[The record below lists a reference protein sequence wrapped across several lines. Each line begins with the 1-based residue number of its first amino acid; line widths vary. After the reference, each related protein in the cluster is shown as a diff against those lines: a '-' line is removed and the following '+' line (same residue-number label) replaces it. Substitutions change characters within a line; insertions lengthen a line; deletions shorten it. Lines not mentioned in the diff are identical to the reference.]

1 MSVFEQSIRLTRA
14 FVNLQHLTHNMRLLQ
29 ELVGNRQLW
38 PCIKADAY
46 GHGAIIIARHLKSLG
61 YKTFGVADVEEG
73 MALVQAG
80 IHATCIVLSEA
91 LPEHCPALVA
101 HSFEPTIS
109 TLNIAEGLAREAEK
123 AGKRI
128 AVHVKVDTGMG
139 RLGMQPEDV
148 QNFLERCQAFPAL
161 HIRGLMSHFPRAD
174 EADKEYSLEQLDRF
188 RRVLEGTQAYGI
200 EVRHIANSAA
210 IFDLPDSYLDAARPG
225 IAIYGLH
232 PSGEIAN
239 PRVNE
244 LKPVLEWTTRIVFLK
259 EVPAGMGLSY
269 GHAYHTKRPSLIA
282 TVPVGYGDG
291 LNRNLSN
298 NCTMLVHGVR
308 CPQVGRITMDLTL
321 LDVTAL
327 RGNVQLGD
335 EVVIIGRQGAEE
347 VTADELARKL
357 GTINYEITT
366 CLSHRVPRIPVH
378 QHEDRGMR

>member
-1 MSVFEQSIRLTRA
+1 MSDQSSRLTKA
-14 FVNLQHLTHNMRLLQ
+14 FVNLPNLTHNMRLLQ
-29 ELVGNRQLW
+29 ELVGGRQLW

-46 GHGAIIIARHLKSLG
+46 GHGATIVARHLTTLG
-61 YKTFGVADVEEG
+61 YATFGVADVEEG
-73 MALVQAG
+73 MALIQEG
-80 IHATCIVLSEA
+80 IKATFIVLSEA

-101 HSFEPTIS
+101 HGFEPTIS
-109 TLNIAEGLAREAEK
+109 TFNMAEALAREAEK

-128 AVHVKVDTGMG
+128 PVHLKVDTGMG
-139 RLGMQPEDV
+139 RLGIQAEEVPK
-148 QNFLERCQAFPAL
+148 FLEHCQALPGL
-161 HIRGLMSHFPRAD
+161 HLRGIMSHFPRAD
-174 EADKEYSLEQLDRF
+174 ERDKEYSFEQLGRF
-188 RRVLEGTQAYGI
+188 CRVLEGAQGYGF
-200 EVRHIANSAA
+200 EVRHMANSAA
-210 IFDLPDSYLDAARPG
+210 IFDLPDSHLDATRPG

-232 PSGEIAN
+232 PSREIAN

-259 EVPAGMGLSY
+259 EVQAGMGLSY
-269 GHAYHTKRPSLIA
+269 GHAYHTKGRSLIA

-291 LNRNLSN
+291 LSRNLSN

-347 VTADELARKL
+347 VTADELAQRL
-357 GTINYEITT
+357 GTINYEIVTGI
-366 CLSHRVPRIPVH
+366 SHRVPRIASP
-378 QHEDRGMR
+378 QDEEKRC